1 MPKTSLYGCVL
12 RVAKAGGA
20 VAQRALTGLVAA
32 DFVKTGRLRGNA
44 LGAAGATGMRHERDF
59 IQLVWGIQA
68 KPSQAK
74 ALQPKAQPAHA

>member
-1 MPKTSLYGCVL
+1 MPKTSLHGCVL

-20 VAQRALTGLVAA
+20 VAQRAYTGQVGA
-32 DFVKTGRLRGNA
+32 DFVKKGRLRGNA
-44 LGAAGATGMRHERDF
+44 LGAAGVIGMRQERDF

-68 KPSQAK
+68 QPSQAK